1 MNRQEERYVR
11 NEWLFREA
19 NERIAEVN
27 EKFEVEGETEF
38 LCECGHQTCFET
50 LLLTRAQYEAVR
62 GEGQRF
68 VVVPGHEDGSLER
81 VVHREPEFR
90 PSSSRRSGKPA
101 RSRRSKTPARRLRR
115 RFAHES
121 PKGLAPQTNPFA

>member
-1 MNRQEERYVR
+1 M
-11 NEWLFREA
+11 
-19 NERIAEVN
+19 N
-27 EKFEVEGETEF
+27 EKFEVEDETEF
-38 LCECGHQTCFET
+38 LCECGQQTCFET

-68 VVVPGHEDGSLER
+68 VVVPGHEDGSLGAWSTASR
-81 VVHREPEFR
+81 SS
-90 PSSSRRSGKPA
+90 SSSRRSGKPA